1 MNLIFH
7 GHSCIQISDGERSII
22 IDPFLSGNP
31 VAKAKAED
39 IQVQYI
45 LLTHGHSDHTADA
58 EAIARA
64 NDATIIATFELAT
77 YYSWKGLKTI
87 GMNIGGTVDLGFA
100 KAKLVHAFHS
110 SSIIADDSQS
120 IVYAGMPGG
129 FVMDWNGVTLYHA
142 GDTSLF
148 GDMKMIG
155 ELHDIDYAVL
165 PIGDFYTMGPK
176 DALIAAK
183 WLQAKNVIPVHHSTF
198 PGIVQDSAAFTAQ
211 LKEQGIE
218 GFALQPGEQL
228 TLVK

>member
-1 MNLIFH
+1 MNLTFH
-7 GHSCIQISDGERSII
+7 GHSCIQISDKEHSII

-31 VAKAKAED
+31 AAKTKPED
-39 IQVQYI
+39 IQAEYI
-45 LLTHGHSDHTADA
+45 LLTHGHTDHTADA

-87 GMNIGGTVDLGFA
+87 GMNMGGTVNLGFA
-100 KAKLVHAFHS
+100 TAKLVHAFHS
-110 SSIIADDSQS
+110 SSIVSDDSQS

-129 FVMDWNGVTLYHA
+129 FIIDWNGTTLYHA

-148 GDMKMIG
+148 GDLKMFG
-155 ELHDIDYAVL
+155 ELHDIDYAIL

-198 PGIVQDSAAFTAQ
+198 PGIVQDAVAFVSQ
-211 LKEQGIE
+211 LKEQGIG
-218 GFALQPGEQL
+218 GFALQPGDQL
-228 TLVK
+228 TLEK

>member
-1 MNLIFH
+1 MNLTFH
-7 GHSCIQISDGERSII
+7 GHSCIQISDKEHSII

-31 VAKAKAED
+31 AAKTKPED
-39 IQVQYI
+39 IQVEYI
-45 LLTHGHSDHTADA
+45 LLTHGHTDHTADA

-77 YYSWKGLKTI
+77 YYSRKGLKTI
-87 GMNIGGTVDLGFA
+87 GMNMGGTVDLGFA
-100 KAKLVHAFHS
+100 TAKLVHAFHS
-110 SSIIADDSQS
+110 SSIISDDSQN

-129 FVMDWNGVTLYHA
+129 FIIDWNGTTLYHA

-148 GDMKMIG
+148 GDMKMFG
-155 ELHDIDYAVL
+155 ELHDIDYAIL

-198 PGIVQDSAAFTAQ
+198 PGIVQDAVAFASQ
-211 LKEQGIE
+211 LKEQGIG
-218 GFALQPGEQL
+218 GFALQPGDQL
-228 TLVK
+228 TLEK